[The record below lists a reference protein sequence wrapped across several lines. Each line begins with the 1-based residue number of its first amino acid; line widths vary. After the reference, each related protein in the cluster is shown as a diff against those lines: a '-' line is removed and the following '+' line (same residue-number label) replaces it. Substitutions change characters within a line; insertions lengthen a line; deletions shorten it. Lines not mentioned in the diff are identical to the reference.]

1 MVLHAPKPVSS
12 LPMPVV
18 GYFSSP
24 DDCGLGHAGS
34 FYETDKASSPMFIQE
49 PVSPAMTFGQT
60 ANLSEPMLQY
70 PPPGHSLANYFPEAS
85 ELSSVFSS
93 LQLLNSGSQNV
104 GLGHQEAHSPAIPS
118 DYSEYC
124 KTLEPLQ
131 ATFPTP
137 SELLAELTEKGMA
150 VASDEISFDLRS
162 ESASKARRRAMAKRV
177 GFIPTDP

>member
-137 SELLAELTEKGMA
+137 SELLAELTEKDMA
-150 VASDEISFDLRS
+150 VAGDEISSDVRS
-162 ESASKARRRAMAKRV
+162 KISEQSPAMRN
-177 GFIPTDP
+177 GEEGCLIPTDP